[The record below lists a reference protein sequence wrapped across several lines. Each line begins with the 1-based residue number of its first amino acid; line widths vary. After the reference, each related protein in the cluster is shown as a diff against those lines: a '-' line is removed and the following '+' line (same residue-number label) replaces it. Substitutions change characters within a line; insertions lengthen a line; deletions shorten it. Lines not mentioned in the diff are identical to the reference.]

1 MQNIRSGRMLRIDR
15 DEWDYGRYV
24 VVRIIIRKKSL

>member
-1 MQNIRSGRMLRIDR
+1 MQNIRRGIMLKIDR

-24 VVRIIIRKKSL
+24 VVRI